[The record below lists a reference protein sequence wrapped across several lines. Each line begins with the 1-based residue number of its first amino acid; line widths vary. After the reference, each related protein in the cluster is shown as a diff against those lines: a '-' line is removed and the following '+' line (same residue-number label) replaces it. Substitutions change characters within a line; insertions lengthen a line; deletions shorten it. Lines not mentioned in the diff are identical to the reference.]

1 MPEDFVKAA
10 EIGDLSPGDKKLIQI
25 EDEYFT
31 LVNSDGTYYALDA
44 ECSHAYALM
53 SYGQLHGG
61 ELMCPLHGAM
71 FDVKTGDALSAPATR
86 PLTVYPVKVEGN
98 DILIGPPD

>member
-10 EIGDLSPGDKKLIQI
+10 EIGDLSPGEKKLIRI

-31 LVNSDGTYYALDA
+31 LVNSDGTYYALD
-44 ECSHAYALM
+44 YALM
-53 SYGQLHGG
+53 SYGQLYGD

-86 PLTVYPVKVEGN
+86 PLTVYPVRIEGN